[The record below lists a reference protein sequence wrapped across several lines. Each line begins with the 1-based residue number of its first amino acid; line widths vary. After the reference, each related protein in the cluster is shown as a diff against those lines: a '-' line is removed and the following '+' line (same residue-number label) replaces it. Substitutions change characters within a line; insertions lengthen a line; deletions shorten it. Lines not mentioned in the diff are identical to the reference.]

1 MWSSDQPHQHHLGAC
16 ENVNAQAHPGPGHQK
31 LGGVGQCSR
40 LCLTSPSGCSENHW
54 SRGSFW
60 EGRMGPRRGCQPS
73 APVSWG
79 HPKASPAPPVRW
91 GDEDPALS
99 TLSALMAGETK
110 EHSGEAGSQVCGPR
124 PRWASPCLC
133 FADRGRLYSLPKR
146 ARGNQLE
153 PPPTPTPSLS
163 PPEVLEALAQG
174 VQDALVLLLVRSLT
188 TVGSGDSLYGLK
200 TSERI

>member
-31 LGGVGQCSR
+31 LGGVGQCNR

-153 PPPTPTPSLS
+153 PPLPLPQAYPHPKYWRLS
-163 PPEVLEALAQG
+163 RREFRMPW
-174 VQDALVLLLVRSLT
+174 SSSW
-188 TVGSGDSLYGLK
+188 SGA
-200 TSERI
+200 